1 MLSRFKQIFL
11 ATTILQKLLLI
22 FITLSP
28 LITPI
33 GYQGVIP
40 PYLFLGAYFQTGVLV
55 ISSVWL
61 LFLFKNQQLKISVV
75 FLPLFAFLAWVG
87 LSFYWSMDFELWLNI
102 FTMWSSSALLF
113 FLVYQ
118 NFNTKQELI
127 LLLSAVIFA
136 SLFIAILGISQHL
149 FDFSIM
155 F

>member
-33 GYQGVIP
+33 GYQGVMP

-102 FTMWSSSALLF
+102 FTMWPSSALLF
-113 FLVYQ
+113 F
-118 NFNTKQELI
+118 
-127 LLLSAVIFA
+127 
-136 SLFIAILGISQHL
+136 
-149 FDFSIM
+149 FSISK